1 MSRRELAG
9 ELWRRGKACELAA
22 LTGHPVA
29 EWDRLLNAY
38 ATAGWD
44 VDAIEH
50 AYAEGIEVDP
60 VREAELVEQSMAYAC
75 GRLSIQLRALR
86 AAAVDAIRDS
96 WDVIKRGR

>member
-1 MSRRELAG
+1 MNGGELAG

-22 LTGHPVA
+22 LTGYPIA
-29 EWDRLLNAY
+29 EWDRLLDAY
-38 ATAGWD
+38 AIAGWD

-60 VREAELVEQSMAYAC
+60 VREAELVEQSMAYAW

-86 AAAVDAIRDS
+86 AALADALPRPLRRLP
-96 WDVIKRGR
+96 RG